1 MVKLMNK
8 MINMVSVEQL
18 VQVVVSLKENGLTE
32 LSKGGEEKY
41 NLMEA
46 ITKEIILMDK
56 GMGRDLTTMLTPT
69 KY

>member
-18 VQVVVSLKENGLTE
+18 VQVVVSLKESGLTE

-56 GMGRDLTTMLTPT
+56 RMGRDLTTMLTPT